1 MRPRIE
7 DSGAAKKLLYY
18 EVLFSTLL
26 KGYDMGIIIE
36 DLLAEVAE
44 ILAWEKGL
52 AELEI
57 DVFVGEVKDARELNR
72 RFLQMELNT
81 DPDPPSPES

>member
-1 MRPRIE
+1 MRRRIE
-7 DSGAAKKLLYY
+7 NSEAARKLLYY

-57 DVFVGEVKDARELNR
+57 DVFVDEVKDARELTR
-72 RFLQMELNT
+72 RFLQMEL
-81 DPDPPSPES
+81 DSEPGPPSPES